1 MKQPTIRMERVYV
14 KVNSDFDSTGYMQP
28 RTITWRDGRVFQI
41 EAVKDFRPA
50 GSHHDSP
57 TCDCYTV
64 IVKGEKKY
72 LYFERSNSHH
82 ASLLGRW
89 YVECPTVV

>member
-1 MKQPTIRMERVYV
+1 MKQQVIRMERNYV

-28 RTITWRDGRVFQI
+28 RTITWEDGRVFVI

-50 GSHHDSP
+50 GTHHDSP

-64 IVKGEKKY
+64 VVKGETKY
-72 LYFERSNSHH
+72 LYFEKSIKNH
-82 ASLLGRW
+82 ASRFGRW
-89 YVECPTVV
+89 YVECPQKN

>member
-1 MKQPTIRMERVYV
+1 MKQPVIRMERVYV

-28 RTITWRDGRVFQI
+28 RSITWSDGRVFQI

-50 GSHHDSP
+50 GTHHDSP

-64 IVKGEKKY
+64 VVKGETKY
-72 LYFERSNSHH
+72 LYFQKANNQQVSRV
-82 ASLLGRW
+82 GRW
-89 YVECPTVV
+89 YVECPTIT

>member
-1 MKQPTIRMERVYV
+1 MKHPVIRMERVYV

-28 RTITWRDGRVFQI
+28 RSITWSDGRVFQI

-50 GSHHDSP
+50 GTHHDSP

-64 IVKGEKKY
+64 VVKGETKY
-72 LYFERSNSHH
+72 LYFQKANNQHVSRV
-82 ASLLGRW
+82 GRW
-89 YVECPTVV
+89 YVECPTIT

>member
-1 MKQPTIRMERVYV
+1 MKQPVIRMERVYV

-28 RTITWRDGRVFQI
+28 RSITWSDGRVFQI

-50 GSHHDSP
+50 GTHHDSP

-64 IVKGEKKY
+64 VVKGETKY
-72 LYFERSNSHH
+72 LYFQKSNNQHVSRV
-82 ASLLGRW
+82 GRW
-89 YVECPTVV
+89 YVERPTII